1 MAFPVPCIR
10 TYIVLESMGGSA
22 RHLRYHPRR
31 AGDLVHS
38 TARAA
43 RFWRVDH
50 AGRRPYHGAMPHS
63 RPSTTLFEDAIDV
76 PLWLENDRAVSFT
89 QRCRRDRDI
98 GSQLVRGNTVER
110 VRGWWHVVDRP
121 PSSAAGV
128 HLRRTRTLVTAGMV
142 VVGAVAGIGIALAA
156 FHYDGTRPVNVVTLL
171 AALVLL
177 PLLLLLSTL
186 LLIPGRVPGLGAI
199 QDTLAM
205 FNSGAVAASV
215 YRRLVKVPRDLAP
228 LFGWH
233 QARSAAAARFAKW
246 QLLYWSQ
253 AAAVGFFAAAITT
266 GFVLVTFTDLAFG
279 WSTTLAAEPGTIEKL
294 VRTVALP
301 WHHLAPSA
309 VPDLTL
315 IARSQFYRLDGSGTL
330 ASGASRALTGWWP
343 FTILTIVTYGALPR
357 LAVLLWAGTRL
368 RAATRALLLEDPRV
382 TALLDRMATPAIET
396 AAAEPEQPFVPSE
409 LGNPPPHDPLV
420 GTARAVIW
428 SASLDSDSAKTHAR
442 KTLGLKLS
450 AIVEAG
456 GGRSLEDDHAAIK
469 MICNGD
475 SGPVIVFTR
484 AWEPPVLEFLDFI
497 GALRRALGA
506 APTIIVNPVAETTI
520 SVDAVQ
526 RETWSRAIAR
536 LADPH
541 LYLETGAA

>member
-1 MAFPVPCIR
+1 MSP
-10 TYIVLESMGGSA
+10 
-22 RHLRYHPRR
+22 
-31 AGDLVHS
+31 
-38 TARAA
+38 
-43 RFWRVDH
+43 
-50 AGRRPYHGAMPHS
+50 S

-76 PLWLENDRAVSFT
+76 PLWLETDRATPFA
-89 QRCRRDRDI
+89 QRSRRDRDI
-98 GSQLVRGNTVER
+98 GSQLARGNPVER
-110 VRGWWHVVDRP
+110 VRGWWHVVDRR

-128 HLRRTRTLVTAGMV
+128 HLQRTRMLVTVGMTI
-142 VVGAVAGIGIALAA
+142 VGAVAGSGIALAA

-186 LLIPGRVPGLGAI
+186 LLIPGRVPGLRTI

-205 FNSGAVAASV
+205 FSSGAVAASV

-233 QARSAAAARFAKW
+233 HARSAAAARFAKW

-253 AAAVGFFAAAITT
+253 AAAVSFFVAAITT

-294 VRTVALP
+294 VRSVALP
-301 WHHLAPSA
+301 WHRLVPSA

-315 IARSQFYRLDGSGTL
+315 IERSQFYRLDGSSTL
-330 ASGASRALTGWWP
+330 DSGASRALTGWWP
-343 FTILTIVTYGALPR
+343 FTILAIVTYGALPR
-357 LAVLLWAGTRL
+357 LAVLLLAGARL
-368 RAATRALLLEDPRV
+368 RAATTALLLEDPRV

-396 AAAEPEQPFVPSE
+396 AAAEPEQPFIPTS
-409 LGNPPPHDPLV
+409 LRNPAPHDPLV
-420 GTARAVIW
+420 DTARAVIW
-428 SASLDSDSAKTHAR
+428 SASIDSSSADAHAR
-442 KTLGLKLS
+442 KTLGLKLGKV
-450 AIVEAG
+450 VEAG
-456 GGRSLEDDHAAIK
+456 GGRSLEDDHAAIET
-469 MICNGD
+469 ICNGER
-475 SGPVIVFTR
+475 GAVIVFTR

-506 APTIIVNPVAETTI
+506 APTIIVNPVAETAAG
-520 SVDAVQ
+520 VGVVQ